1 MKRHVAPAAWV
12 PALLACGPLFA
23 ADAPAPSGKYVP
35 IFDGKT
41 FEGWEGPLEAF
52 RIEGG
57 AVVGGSL
64 QKPVPRNEFIST
76 KKEYADFELRLK
88 VKCVGKGANGGIQIR
103 SRRVPNSNE
112 MSGYQSDMGE
122 GYWGDLYDE
131 SRRNKPLVKAR
142 RDELAKVLKADDWN
156 DYVIRCEGKRIQQ
169 WINGYQTVDYTEA
182 DDKIE
187 LKGVIGLQIHG
198 GPPTE
203 TWYKDVVVKELP
215 SGPQK

>member
-1 MKRHVAPAAWV
+1 MVRLTASAALLL
-12 PALLACGPLFA
+12 AALACGPLLA

-52 RIEGG
+52 RIEDG

-64 QKPVPRNEFIST
+64 QKRVPRNEFIST
-76 KKEYADFELRLK
+76 KKEFGDFEMRLK

-112 MSGYQSDMGE
+112 MSGYQADLGE

-131 SRRNKPLVKAR
+131 SRRNKPLVKAKR
-142 RDELAKVLKADDWN
+142 EEVAKILKADDWN

-169 WINGYQTVDYTEA
+169 WINGFQTVDYTEA
-182 DDKIE
+182 DEKIE
-187 LKGVIGLQIHG
+187 RTGVIGLQIHG

-203 TWYKDVVVKELP
+203 TWYKDVIIKELAAVP
-215 SGPQK
+215 PK

>member
-1 MKRHVAPAAWV
+1 MVR
-12 PALLACGPLFA
+12 PALSAALALAALAGGPLSA
-23 ADAPAPSGKYVP
+23 ADAPAPSGTYVP
-35 IFDGKT
+35 IFDGKS

-52 RIEGG
+52 RIEDG

-64 QKPVPRNEFIST
+64 QKRIPRNEFIST

-88 VKCVGKGANGGIQIR
+88 VKCAGKGANGGIQIR

-131 SRRNKPLVKAR
+131 SRRNKPLVKAK
-142 RDELAKVLKADDWN
+142 RDEVAKILKADGWN

-169 WINGYQTVDYTEA
+169 WINGFQTVDYTEA
-182 DDKIE
+182 DEKIE
-187 LKGVIGLQIHG
+187 LKGVIGLQIHS

-203 TWYKDVVVKELP
+203 TWYKEIVIKELGKD
-215 SGPQK
+215 SM

>member
-1 MKRHVAPAAWV
+1 MVRLTASAALLL
-12 PALLACGPLFA
+12 AALACGPLLA

-52 RIEGG
+52 RIEDG

-64 QKPVPRNEFIST
+64 QKRVPRNEFIST
-76 KKEYADFELRLK
+76 KKELGDFELRLK

-112 MSGYQSDMGE
+112 MSGYQADLGE

-131 SRRNKPLVKAR
+131 SRRNKPLVKAKR
-142 RDELAKVLKADDWN
+142 EEVAKILKADDWN

-169 WINGYQTVDYTEA
+169 WINGFQTVDYTEA
-182 DDKIE
+182 DEKIE
-187 LKGVIGLQIHG
+187 LTGVIGLQIHG

-203 TWYKDVVVKELP
+203 TWYKDVVIKELGA
-215 SGPQK
+215 GPQK